1 MLTHA
6 THHRCL
12 VFKGSNFFHKFDE
25 FCPYKW
31 NLWTNWLGIGSYFNA
46 FNTSGFIEFVLV
58 LLPLCLFWTYF
69 SREKLVLINLNFS
82 RENLLQLQLLKFIL
96 KCGNYRCT
104 GAMIRCISINFKIGQ
119 FFLSENKT
127 PFSIKATAVR
137 VKISDTK
144 INFFGLQSPYHR
156 LANRKKLILPIEKYF
171 KTLKGTIMGTIG
183 I

>member
-1 MLTHA
+1 MSTNLTNFTPA
-6 THHRCL
+6 NEIRGSTELEL
-12 VFKGSNFFHKFDE
+12 VHILMSLTLLVSLNLFW
-25 FCPYKW
+25 FC
-31 NLWTNWLGIGSYFNA
+31 F
-46 FNTSGFIEFVLV
+46 
-58 LLPLCLFWTYF
+58 LLCFFWTYF

-171 KTLKGTIMGTIG
+171 KTLKGIIMGTIG